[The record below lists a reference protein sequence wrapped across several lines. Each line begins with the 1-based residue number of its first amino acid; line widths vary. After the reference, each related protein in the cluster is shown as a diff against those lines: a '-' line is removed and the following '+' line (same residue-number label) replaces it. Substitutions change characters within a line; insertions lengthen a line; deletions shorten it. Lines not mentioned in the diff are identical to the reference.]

1 MFHRVKSE
9 SQPAEAQPQ
18 KPVSSSA
25 EVKEFKRPEKEDKP
39 VSGSD
44 IEIDTSEDL
53 ILQEPTQESTTGS
66 KKETT
71 PEPQNIKS
79 EEEAVDMNQESSN
92 TPSPAPAQDTVPSSG
107 YNPANVAPSRTYPG
121 AYPGYAAA
129 ANAQEK
135 STASYGDRR
144 LTIGAGITMSGEIE
158 SCDYLLVEGTVEAAL
173 KGASVLDIAETGV
186 FYGTV
191 EIDDATIAGR
201 FEGDITAHGR
211 LTLREGATVTGTIA
225 YKELEIEAGAVID
238 GKLTPLQAVQSLR
251 PASRKD
257 LAGKPAGKDSK
268 AQSQAKPEPANT
280 DGGLFTKA
288 AAAAE

>member
-9 SQPAEAQPQ
+9 SQPAEAQ
-18 KPVSSSA
+18 KPESPSASA
-25 EVKEFKRPEKEDKP
+25 EVKEFKRPEREEK
-39 VSGSD
+39 SFSAND
-44 IEIDTSEDL
+44 IEIDTSEDVL
-53 ILQEPTQESTTGS
+53 LQEPPTE
-66 KKETT
+66 KETT
-71 PEPQNIKS
+71 PEPQNIKT
-79 EEEAVDMNQESSN
+79 EEEAADMNQESPNNQN
-92 TPSPAPAQDTVPSSG
+92 TAPAQDSVPSSA
-107 YNPANVAPSRTYPG
+107 YNPANVASSRSYPG
-121 AYPGYAAA
+121 TYPGYAAA
-129 ANAQEK
+129 AGAQEK
-135 STASYGDRR
+135 KEAAVGDRR

-173 KGASVLDIAETGV
+173 KGASVLDIAETGI

-257 LAGKPAGKDSK
+257 AGKTAGKDAK
-268 AQSQAKPEPANT
+268 AQSPAKPEPANT